1 MQNVYIEDEEFKVK
15 ENENKCFIEDEKQA
29 DISEL
34 EVGQIKLMMEFLNM
48 KFKIN

>member
-34 EVGQIKLMMEFLNM
+34 EVGLPDIDKANDGISKYE
-48 KFKIN
+48 I